1 MNLIKIT
8 ELSTELGLSSRTL
21 RYYEE
26 AGLIS
31 SIRPQFE
38 KYRYYDEQNVQRLRQ
53 IMVLRKMQIPI
64 KDIVRIYESRE
75 MSAIT
80 QVFVDKIN
88 EIDSEVTA
96 LSELKRII
104 NEFLQKMTQKGIT
117 QISALPLLYEEMD
130 KQLAVRESVSKE
142 DNSYEQLSEVSK
154 KLSKPLDISILK
166 LSQMRVLSSYLKA
179 EGQTS
184 DIDAFSRYLQMSGK
198 KIENHESFEYQE
210 NGFDVIIAKIPD
222 DYVNDSEF
230 VDFVFD
236 GGVFAAANVYLDDDL
251 AQSLNSLVTGFDDN
265 KFYQIDYTPEGNLRH
280 AAMFENLISPDERRQ
295 LAALYVPVKKRIT
308 DVSLYPKPTEITDIT
323 IEEIEKQNP
332 VLWEKQV
339 DLSKMTPINS
349 PHYKVLDTGEIE
361 YIAWIST
368 RLLGTNVS
376 VKLPYRVDIEAKM
389 PMNDMA
395 FGYGDS
401 EGGVLFY
408 HGYDDYKNGDNLN
421 ILKFGVNLNNRAN
434 EMEEAISFHQP
445 IFHDYYNFPHKGRI
459 IPNEY
464 NHITWV
470 VGQKHLAVI
479 INGEIRYCGENFP
492 YMSLNLNREEAYPI
506 VIGSNGH
513 GMKCFRSI
521 EVSQLAYRPKTKI
534 KNGELTMIT
543 KQSNNI
549 IPVIHRLIT
558 SEHGENYWFNGCA
571 GYVMECLD
579 EKNYDYQ
586 FFAGLAG
593 DVFAQHYKQPFPG
606 DGVNAHHQFNSD
618 GKFFENVFVKCG
630 YAATFVFSRDLQKNR
645 EMYLGALISYID
657 RGVPVITLGNDGPP
671 FGVFVGYEEYGKTL
685 LYISGD
691 NSEPQRV
698 AFDKAIES
706 NKPDVDG
713 WIFVGE
719 KKEQKELVKIY
730 REAIY
735 ALPEL
740 LTTNN
745 DKYCFG
751 SSAFYHWADDVE
763 SGYFDR
769 MKPEEFDGWSM
780 YTNFVCV
787 LATNGSCCYG
797 FLDRAKKLNPDM
809 TFLDDIGNLY
819 RRMGQIWNNDNGND
833 LEALGGGFNVTLE
846 ALQDE
851 DRRAKI
857 AARISECGDIIDEVV
872 SIVNKNIKGEK

>member
-1 MNLIKIT
+1 MDLIKIT
-8 ELSTELGLSSRTL
+8 ELSAELGLSSRTL

-26 AGLIS
+26 AGLVTS
-31 SIRPQFE
+31 VRPQFE

-53 IMVLRKMQIPI
+53 ILVLRKMRIPI
-64 KDIVRIYESRE
+64 KDIVRIYESCE
-75 MSAIT
+75 MSALT

-88 EIDSEVTA
+88 EIDSEVTT
-96 LSELKRII
+96 LSELKKII
-104 NEFLQKMTQKGIT
+104 NEFLQKMTQKGIM

-130 KQLAVRESVSKE
+130 KQLTVRESVSKE
-142 DNSYEQLSEVSK
+142 KNSYEKLAEVSE
-154 KLSKPLDISILK
+154 KLSKPLDISIVK
-166 LSQMRVLSSYLKA
+166 LPQMRVLSSYLKA

-184 DIDAFSRYLQMSGK
+184 NADAFSRYLQMIGK

-210 NGFDVIIAKIPD
+210 NGCDVIITKIPNN
-222 DYVNDSEF
+222 YLNDSEF
-230 VDFVFD
+230 VDFIFD

-251 AQSLNSLVTGFDDN
+251 AQSFRSLVTSFDDN

-280 AAMFENLISPDERRQ
+280 AAMLENLISPDERRQ
-295 LAALYVPVKKRIT
+295 LAALYVPVKKRIP
-308 DVSLYPKPTEITDIT
+308 DVSLYPKSTEITDIT

-339 DLSKMTPINS
+339 VLGKMTPINS

-361 YIAWIST
+361 YVAWIST

-376 VKLPYRVDIEAKM
+376 VKLPYRVDIEVKM

-395 FGYGDS
+395 FGDGDS

-408 HGYDDYKNGDNLN
+408 HGYDDYRNGDNLN
-421 ILKFGVNLNNRAN
+421 IVKFGVNLNNRAN
-434 EMEEAISFHQP
+434 EMENAISFHQP
-445 IFHDYYNFPHKGRI
+445 IFHDYYNFPHKGAI
-459 IPNEY
+459 VPGEY

-492 YMSLNLNREEAYPI
+492 YMSLDLNREEAYPI

-513 GMKCFRSI
+513 GMRYFRKI
-521 EVSQLAYRPKTKI
+521 AVSQLEYIPKIKF

-558 SEHGENYWFNGCA
+558 SEHGENYWFDGCA

-579 EKNYDYQ
+579 ERNYDYQ
-586 FFAGLAG
+586 FFAGLTG
-593 DVFAQHYKQPFPG
+593 DIFAQHYKQPFPG
-606 DGVNAHHQFNSD
+606 DGVNACHQSQRN
-618 GKFFENVFVKCG
+618 GKFFEDIFAKCG
-630 YAATFVFSRDLQKNR
+630 YAATAIFGCDLRKNR
-645 EMYLGALISYID
+645 EMYLGTVVSYID
-657 RGVPVITLGNDGPP
+657 KGIPVITIGTDDPP
-671 FGVFVGYEEYGKTL
+671 TGVVVGYEEYGKTL

-698 AFDKAIES
+698 AFDKAIAN
-706 NKPDVDG
+706 NKSDVDC

-719 KKEQKELVKIY
+719 KKEQKELAKIY

-740 LTTNN
+740 LTTDN

-751 SSAFYHWADDVE
+751 SAAFRKWADDVE
-763 SGYFDR
+763 SGYFDG
-769 MKPEEFDGWSM
+769 MKPDEFDGWAM

-797 FLDRAKKLNPDM
+797 FLERAQKLNPDM
-809 TFLDDIGNLY
+809 TFLDDIANLY
-819 RRMGQIWNNDNGND
+819 KRMGQIWNNDNGKD
-833 LEALGGGFNVTLE
+833 LEALGGGFNITLE
-846 ALQDE
+846 VLQNPE
-851 DRRAKI
+851 KRTKI
-857 AARISECGDIIDEVV
+857 AARIRECGDIIDEVV
-872 SIVNKNIKGEK
+872 SIINKNINNK